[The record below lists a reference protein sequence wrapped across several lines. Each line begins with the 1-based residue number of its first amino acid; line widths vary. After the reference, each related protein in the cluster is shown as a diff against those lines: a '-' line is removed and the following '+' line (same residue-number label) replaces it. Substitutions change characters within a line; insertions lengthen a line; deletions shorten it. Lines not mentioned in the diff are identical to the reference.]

1 MSVINSS
8 NYRAIAQAKK
18 AKEPVMLHWTG
29 TSGRTRKS
37 VDPMTKQV
45 YEVEEVCN
53 HYEEGCATYSE
64 GALWAMVTTP
74 NGRLQQYLR
83 DYNRKAP
90 GTVRLICNIHSAG
103 MATYWVRMQDWEGIE
118 AELCQ
123 RAEEAT
129 HVVPMD
135 ANN

>member
-1 MSVINSS
+1 MRIINSS
-8 NYRAIAQAKK
+8 NYKAIARAKK
-18 AKEPVMLHWTG
+18 AEEPVMLHWTG
-29 TSGRTRKS
+29 TSGHIRKS

-64 GALWAMVTTP
+64 GALWAMVTTQ
-74 NGRLQQYLR
+74 NRRLQQYLR

-90 GTVRLICNIHSAG
+90 GTVRVICHVHAVDV
-103 MATYWVRMQDWEGIE
+103 MTCWVRMQDWEAIE

-129 HVVPMD
+129 HVVPVATD
-135 ANN
+135 H

>member
-1 MSVINSS
+1 MRVINNS
-8 NYRAIAQAKK
+8 NYKAIARAKK

-74 NGRLQQYLR
+74 NRRLQQYLR

-90 GTVRLICNIHSAG
+90 GTVRLICNIHSVG

>member
-1 MSVINSS
+1 MSVINNS
-8 NYRAIAQAKK
+8 NYRAIARAKK
-18 AKEPVMLHWTG
+18 AQEPAMLHWTS
-29 TSGRTRKS
+29 TSGHIRKS

-74 NGRLQQYLR
+74 NRRLQQFLR

-90 GTVRLICNIHSAG
+90 GTVRLICNIHSTG

-123 RAEEAT
+123 RAEEAA
-129 HVVPMD
+129 HIVPVD